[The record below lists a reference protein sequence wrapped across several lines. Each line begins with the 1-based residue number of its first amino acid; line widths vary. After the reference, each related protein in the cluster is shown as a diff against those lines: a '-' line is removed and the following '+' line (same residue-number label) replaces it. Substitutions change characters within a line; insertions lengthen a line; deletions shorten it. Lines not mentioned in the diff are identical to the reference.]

1 MKRQLML
8 LLALAGLWTMAG
20 TPAAYA
26 QSEEKIYTE
35 VDKSPEF
42 PGGVRAMY
50 EYLARNIQYPT
61 MAARNKVQGKVMT
74 TFVVGEDGTIRD
86 ITVKS
91 GVNKEVD
98 QEAVR
103 VIKRMPKWV
112 PGELQGQR
120 VAVQYNLPINFQ
132 VE

>member
-1 MKRQLML
+1 MKRQIML
-8 LLALAGLWTMAG
+8 LLVLLGLWALTG
-20 TPAAYA
+20 TPAVYA
-26 QSEEKIYTE
+26 QSEEKVYTE

-50 EYLARNIQYPT
+50 EYLARNIQYPVR
-61 MAARNKVQGKVMT
+61 AARNKVQGKVMT
-74 TFVVGEDGTIRD
+74 TFVVGKDGTIRD
-86 ITVKS
+86 ITVES

-103 VIKRMPKWV
+103 VIKRMPKWL
-112 PGELQGQR
+112 PGEHEGQR
-120 VAVQYNLPINFQ
+120 VAVQYKLPINFQ